1 MYCGI
6 SVSGVRVLLFN
17 PHQVTPAVAP
27 SQCNEPMMLTSVRQS
42 ELRADKKR
50 VLFLSADLLLGQQA
64 RKPPSTGRV
73 TPFVMLLLSLSRNKM
88 LFTTSSTSAGGDT
101 AHSQRRVSLEE
112 SKDQSRVELL
122 KRLHFDIQ
130 SRIMTFKEQKP
141 DQVKRFSESKAL
153 TCKVA
158 ERDARGQGL
167 GLFRVTPTQTSHLCH
182 HHCRV
187 HCVHPDLITT
197 FALESNISAYS

>member
-1 MYCGI
+1 MDCGI

-27 SQCNEPMMLTSVRQS
+27 SQRNEPMMLTSVRQS

-130 SRIMTFKEQKP
+130 SRIMTFKE
-141 DQVKRFSESKAL
+141 SKAL

-167 GLFRVTPTQTSHLCH
+167 GLFGVTPTQTSHLCH